1 MPLHQKR
8 FAMQTPVL
16 FSNRLVALMKKSA
29 QLLLED
35 PGGLQLDLFWANV
48 QLPFKSSNRS
58 NTGHPN
64 GTSQT
69 ARESGMNAMLLRM
82 SASDKNPSSL
92 ALFLTRSECWRHFH
106 VLFDIGQGLSP
117 GENTRVIDGRWSRWL
132 VI

>member
-8 FAMQTPVL
+8 FAMQTTPFF

-82 SASDKNPSSL
+82 SASGKNP
-92 ALFLTRSECWRHFH
+92 LTRSECWRHFH
-106 VLFDIGQGLSP
+106 VLSP
-117 GENTRVIDGRWSRWL
+117 GENARVIDGRWSRWL

>member
-8 FAMQTPVL
+8 FAMQTPFL
-16 FSNRLVALMKKSA
+16 FSNRLVDIMKKSA

-35 PGGLQLDLFWANV
+35 PGGLQLDLFLANV

-69 ARESGMNAMLLRM
+69 ARQSGNECYAATNVGFWQKSVVIGPLNEVGVLE
-82 SASDKNPSSL
+82 
-92 ALFLTRSECWRHFH
+92 ALPRA
-106 VLFDIGQGLSP
+106 I
-117 GENTRVIDGRWSRWL
+117 
-132 VI
+132 

>member
-8 FAMQTPVL
+8 FAMQTPFL

-64 GTSQT
+64 GSQT

-82 SASDKNPSSL
+82 SASGKNP
-92 ALFLTRSECWRHFH
+92 LTRSECWRHFH